1 MNNTYFY
8 AFHPERFDP
17 RTDKN
22 YNPHLITGISDELEK
37 LPNFSPQENQAFTP
51 LIEQLHQWAK
61 NEPKQGLYDAEAV
74 DYYKDF
80 PNNYLI
86 EDRAYFELAYT
97 PEMNTEAWYLS
108 MIETATQAGLIVYSD
123 IDESLYFPDGTS
135 LPEHNLR
142 RLKAVVENQKPTV
155 SQDYQQVLDIIAKE
169 KPTPI
174 GIQNPYLSNDKD
186 RANIFQAIIKHKLAE
201 YGYEPKE
208 ILIYKD
214 GSVVIKVVW
223 KDTLLRIDFKGSYYA
238 NQIYFD
244 HSFSIRPNNSVLEP
258 YFDAFLLAIEP
269 ESSITPP
276 DIQKRNKQHLKNALL
291 NINHDSKE
299 LRLLK
304 FCEQEKLAFTN
315 PENKTLIENFYRQT
329 HVANNLNSVT
339 ELKQSVDKY
348 IDEVMDWLGDAQDC
362 YAYFDRVYKDT
373 SHPLHSYYWSST
385 YYVEESIVPRTWI
398 IARYLQHPDLAMMI
412 EKQLARLK
420 ESKTSLYDIHYERL
434 EKIMVGYD
442 PNFYQSSH

>member
-1 MNNTYFY
+1 MDNIYFY
-8 AFHPERFDP
+8 AFHPERYDP
-17 RTDKN
+17 RKN
-22 YNPHLITGISDELEK
+22 KPEFLVEIREALEN
-37 LPNFSPQENQAFTP
+37 LPLYPPKDNQAFTP

-61 NEPKQGLYDAEAV
+61 DEPQHGLYDAEAV

-80 PNNYLI
+80 PNNYLTQ
-86 EDRAYFELAYT
+86 DRAYFELAYT
-97 PEMNTEAWYLS
+97 PQIRTESWYLEI
-108 MIETATQAGLIVYSD
+108 IEIANYAGLIVYSD
-123 IDESLYFPDGTS
+123 IDEGLYFPDGTS
-135 LPEHNLR
+135 SPEWYRADLETI
-142 RLKAVVENQKPTV
+142 VENQEPTV
-155 SQDYQQVLDIIAKE
+155 SQDYEEVLDIIEIE
-169 KPTPI
+169 KRNPTPI
-174 GIQNPYLSNDKD
+174 GKSNPYLANDEDK
-186 RANIFQAIIKHKLAE
+186 ANIFQAIIKHKLAE

-208 ILIYKD
+208 IFIYKD
-214 GSVVIKVVW
+214 GSVVIELVW
-223 KDTLLRIDFKGSYYA
+223 KDALLRIKFKGSYFE
-238 NQIYFD
+238 NQLYFD
-244 HSFSIRPNNSVLEP
+244 HSFSMHPKNPILET
-258 YFDAFLLAIEP
+258 YFNEFLLVIEP
-269 ESSITPP
+269 DHPRVPP
-276 DIQKRNKQHLKNALL
+276 DIKKIDRQHLKNALL
-291 NINHDSKE
+291 NVSHSSQK

-398 IARYLQHPDLAMMI
+398 IARYLQHPDLAKMI

-420 ESKTSLYDIHYERL
+420 ESNMSLYDIHYERL